1 MPVEY
6 PYHPCKVY
14 LPTFGLFF
22 MVHVGKC
29 AIHGLFGIGKSFHKI
44 QISEA
49 YKSIDVVVPFYRCMP
64 AIHFWLE
71 GHWRVQLADRIK
83 TRET

>member
-49 YKSIDVVVPFYRCMP
+49 YKSIDVVVLSTDACQLSTF
-64 AIHFWLE
+64 
-71 GHWRVQLADRIK
+71 GWRVIGGFNLQIG
-83 TRET
+83 